1 MIINNADIINFD
13 INVWYQRRLWYQHLI
28 KTGRISTCTVS
39 LQSFRTTSIPTT
51 LCACCSL
58 AMNVEGDI
66 RLAGGS
72 NATEGR
78 VEIYHK

>member
-1 MIINNADIINFD
+1 MIINNTDSINFD

-28 KTGRISTCTVS
+28 KTGCISACTVS
-39 LQSFRTTSIPTT
+39 LFSTTNILTT
-51 LCACCSL
+51 FCACCSL

-72 NATEGR
+72 NAAEGR